1 MAIPPSNFNAPVAHN
16 INQAISGAAHGIVGT
31 EGSPPILA
39 GGPPSDVLL
48 GAASVC
54 GHELTNEAF
63 FQKLYTG
70 EGVGS
75 RPDYNEFMYNWNV
88 ASNLIYLH
96 GCEGPV
102 IDIFAA
108 GQTGQSLSDD
118 GDFQLVYQQLRK
130 DNKIA
135 LQAVPNPATH
145 LKEAKYKDMFSL
157 IMISDVP
164 VASGSEGR
172 SVSDGLSESQQLI
185 RDAADAL
192 TGGGMLVLK
201 TGPTNP
207 YKVIDDLETALNMF
221 NGYFLRYVSSMTNKD
236 LGYENKADTFL
247 IHKAC

>member
-16 INQAISGAAHGIVGT
+16 INQTISGAAHGIVGT
-31 EGSPPILA
+31 EDSPPILA

-54 GHELTNEAF
+54 GHELTDEAF

-70 EGVGS
+70 EELGIQQYDVFL
-75 RPDYNEFMYNWNV
+75 YNLNQ
-88 ASNLIYLH
+88 SLNLIYLN
-96 GCEGPV
+96 GCEGPA

-118 GDFQLVYQQLRK
+118 GDFKLAYQQLRK

-135 LQAVPNPATH
+135 FQAVPNPATY

-164 VASGSEGR
+164 AASGSEGR

-185 RDAADAL
+185 SDAVDAL
-192 TGGGMLVLK
+192 KGGGMLALK

-207 YKVIDDLETALNMF
+207 YKVIDDLETALNMT
-221 NGYFLRYVSSMTNKD
+221 NGYFLRYVSSMTNKG